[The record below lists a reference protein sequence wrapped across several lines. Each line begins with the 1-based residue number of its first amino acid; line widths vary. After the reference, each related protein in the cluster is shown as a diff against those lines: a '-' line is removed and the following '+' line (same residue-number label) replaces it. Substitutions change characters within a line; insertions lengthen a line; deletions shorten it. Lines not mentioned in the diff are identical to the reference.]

1 MPESRHEFVP
11 MADGVRLH
19 ATLYLPDSGADGS
32 GEAGPWPAILEVLPY
47 RKDDLTSSY
56 RPEYVRLAEHGYVV
70 CRTDVRGTGTSEG
83 VSTDEYTREERADLV
98 TLIAWLA
105 AQSWC
110 TGSVGM
116 YGTSY
121 SGFNSIHAAMERPP
135 ALKAIIPI
143 FATDDR
149 YADDVHYFGGA
160 LKALDIVDY
169 PSYMVAM
176 NALPPVP
183 AHAGEGW
190 REAWERRVTANEPW
204 VIPWLEHQR
213 YDDYWRWGSLI
224 EDYGAIEAATM
235 IIAGWADGYTNN
247 SLRTLER
254 LRCPARIIIGPWAHQ
269 ATDTSRPG
277 PNVDIVPEQLRWWD
291 RWLKGVDNGV
301 DREPPIVLFARRS
314 TRPEPDLAQMRGE
327 WRYEPAWPADRLVDR
342 PLELAKASAAPDG
355 DGPDTL
361 DVVRGDVGWTAWISC
376 AGYLPWGQPQDQRP
390 DEVWS
395 LVYDWAPLEDE
406 LEILGHPVLEVTVTS
421 SAPVAYLSAKLCD
434 VFPDGTSAL
443 VTRGMLNLAHRDSRE
458 HPTMLR
464 SGESTPVRIPLEV
477 TSWTFD
483 AGHRIRLDLAGSD
496 WPNAW
501 SPPEPLSLT
510 IDRSSAVLTLPVID
524 GASPVTERPVLAPPQ
539 ERGTQAEPPG
549 DTPDGVLIWRV
560 EHDVLGRET
569 RAVTETS
576 GWRQAD
582 GEFPRCYERYA
593 GVTAV
598 STTDPG
604 NARAE
609 GYSKLSIEWPEA
621 TVTSTAWNT
630 VRSDRAAYHLELHLR
645 VAENGQQRWSR
656 DWTRTFPRDHQ

>member
-1 MPESRHEFVP
+1 MPETRHTFVQ
-11 MADGVRLH
+11 MTDGVRIH
-19 ATLYLPDSGADGS
+19 ATLILPDGDG
-32 GEAGPWPAILEVLPY
+32 GPWPAIMEILPY
-47 RKDDLTSSY
+47 RKDDLTASY
-56 RPEYVRLAEHGYVV
+56 RPDYVRLAEHGYAV
-70 CRTDVRGTGTSEG
+70 CRADVRGTGTSEG
-83 VSTDEYTREERADLV
+83 VSTDEYTREERSDLV
-98 TLIAWLA
+98 TLIEWLA
-105 AQSWC
+105 TQDWS

-160 LKALDIVDY
+160 LKALDLVDY

-183 AHAGEGW
+183 AHFGEGW
-190 REAWERRVTANEPW
+190 RDEWERRVAANEPW

-213 YDDYWRWGSLI
+213 YDDYWKYGSLI
-224 EDYGAIEAATM
+224 EDYGSIEAATM

-247 SLRTLER
+247 SLRTLQQ
-254 LRCPARIIIGPWAHQ
+254 LRCPARLIIGPWAHQ

-301 DREPPIVLFARRS
+301 DREPPIVMFARRS
-314 TRPEPDLAQMRGE
+314 TRPEPDLATMNGE
-327 WRYEPAWPADRLVDR
+327 WRYEPAWPAERLVER
-342 PLELAKASAAPDG
+342 PFELAKAHGPGAPETNG
-355 DGPDTL
+355 ADTL
-361 DVVRGDVGWTAWISC
+361 EVARGDVGWTAWISC

-390 DEVWS
+390 DEIWS
-395 LVYDWAPLEDE
+395 LVYDWAPLEDD
-406 LEILGHPVLEVTVTS
+406 LDILGHPVLEVTVTS
-421 SAPVAYLSAKLCD
+421 SVPVAYLSAKLCD

-458 HPTMLR
+458 DPAPLEPGVPTR
-464 SGESTPVRIPLEV
+464 VRVPLEV

-483 AGHRIRLDLAGSD
+483 AGNRIRLDLAGSD

-501 SPPEPLSLT
+501 SPPQAHTIT
-510 IDRSSAVLTLPVID
+510 IDRASAVLALPVMN
-524 GASPVTERPVLAPPQ
+524 GPSPVAERPTLTPPNVHPLH
-539 ERGTQAEPPG
+539 AEPPG

-560 EHDVLGRET
+560 EHDILGRET

-576 GWRQAD
+576 GWTGAE
-582 GEFPRCYERYA
+582 GEFPRRYERYA

-604 NARAE
+604 AGRAE
-609 GYSKLSIEWPEA
+609 GFAKLSIEWPEA
-621 TVTSTAWNT
+621 TVTTTARNT
-630 VRSDRAAYHLELHLR
+630 VRSDRDAYHLDLHLR
-645 VAENGQQRWSR
+645 VEEDGEERWSR
-656 DWTRTFPRDHQ
+656 RWTRTFPRDHQ